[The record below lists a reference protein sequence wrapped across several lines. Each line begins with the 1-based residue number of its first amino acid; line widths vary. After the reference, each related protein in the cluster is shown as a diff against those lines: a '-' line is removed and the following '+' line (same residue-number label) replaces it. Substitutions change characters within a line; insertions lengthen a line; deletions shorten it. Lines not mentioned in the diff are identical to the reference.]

1 MSQEKVQLKLGFRL
15 SRSELVVLLS
25 TITDQMLE
33 LNKLISD
40 PKNKAVKKDLEKH
53 SSILQDVFYKI
64 RDFQDSLRRD
74 EN

>member
-1 MSQEKVQLKLGFRL
+1 
-15 SRSELVVLLS
+15 
-25 TITDQMLE
+25 MLE